1 MAKKIEQI
9 LLENEKMI
17 AMVPPSKET
26 IAYHIFIALLFI
38 IGFGLAATK
47 YHFLIGGIVFGLF
60 GLFYSISSVF
70 TDRLILT
77 DKRIIFTT
85 GIIKPFVDSVELSE
99 ILNLYI
105 EQTEREKKFNCGSIM
120 IATTGNLVATP
131 PISKP
136 DEFINKIIDELEK
149 IHGENSEN
157 GENS

>member
-77 DKRIIFTT
+77 NKRIIFIT
-85 GIIKPFVDSVELSE
+85 GII
-99 ILNLYI
+99 
-105 EQTEREKKFNCGSIM
+105 
-120 IATTGNLVATP
+120 
-131 PISKP
+131 
-136 DEFINKIIDELEK
+136 
-149 IHGENSEN
+149 
-157 GENS
+157 